1 MGTRRASAF
10 ESDDIDLSGFG
21 PKTQSEKGASAE
33 AIKAVAQQSRFQ
45 ERDGPLPTTGQGAG
59 QGSGPG
65 ARPPRRYR
73 TGRNRQINIKA
84 SDATIEALYAI
95 ADAQGWV
102 LGETLEQALAA
113 LQRELAPREER

>member
-10 ESDDIDLSGFG
+10 ESDDIDLTGFA
-21 PKTQSEKGASAE
+21 PKTQSEKGAPAE
-33 AIKAVAQQSRFQ
+33 AIKAIAQQSRFQ
-45 ERDGPLPTTGQGAG
+45 ERDGPLPTTGQGTG
-59 QGSGPG
+59 QGG
-65 ARPPRRYR
+65 RPPRRYR

-84 SDATIEALYAI
+84 SDATIEALYDI

-113 LQRELAPREER
+113 LQRELAQRETR